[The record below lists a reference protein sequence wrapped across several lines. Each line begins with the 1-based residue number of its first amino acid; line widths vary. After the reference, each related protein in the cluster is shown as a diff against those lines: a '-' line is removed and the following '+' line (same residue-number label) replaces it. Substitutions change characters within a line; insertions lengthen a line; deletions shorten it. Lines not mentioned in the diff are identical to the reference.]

1 VAVDRL
7 GFRLYLITD
16 RHVLTKQRTLVEAV
30 ERALRGG
37 VRAVQLREKDLSAA
51 ELFALAGQ
59 LRSLTRRYGTPLL
72 INDRID
78 IALAV
83 EADGVHLGAGSLP
96 LAEARRLLGP
106 RKLIGYSAHRVDE
119 LISASSGGA
128 DFVTFSP
135 IYHTPSKAAWG
146 PPQGIERLR
155 QACRASR
162 LPVFAL
168 GGIRKEHLPEV
179 LAAGAHGVAVIS
191 AILAAPDPTEAAEA
205 LTGAVHSPAVLSPD
219 AL

>member
-16 RHVLTKQRTLVEAV
+16 RHVLTKQRTLVETV
-30 ERALRGG
+30 ERALQGG

-51 ELFALAGQ
+51 ELFLLAGQ
-59 LRSLTRRYGTPLL
+59 LRSLTRRYDARLL
-72 INDRID
+72 VNDRID

-96 LAEARRLLGP
+96 VAEARRLLGS
-106 RKLIGYSAHRVDE
+106 RKLIGYSAHGLEE
-119 LISASSGGA
+119 LSSAEKSGA
-128 DFVTFSP
+128 DFATFSP

-146 PPQGIERLR
+146 QPQGIERLG
-155 QACRASR
+155 QACRATR

-168 GGIRKEHLPEV
+168 GGIRRGHIPEV
-179 LAAGAHGVAVIS
+179 LAAGAHGIAVIS
-191 AILAAPDPTEAAEA
+191 AILATADPTEATKA
-205 LTGAVHSPAVLSPD
+205 LISTVKSPAALSPD

>member
-1 VAVDRL
+1 MNTDRL
-7 GFRLYLITD
+7 GFRLYLITA
-16 RHVLTKQRTLVEAV
+16 RHVLTKEPSLLAAV

-37 VRAVQLREKDLSAA
+37 VRAVQLREKDLPAA
-51 ELFALAGQ
+51 ELFLLAGQ
-59 LRSLTRRYGTPLL
+59 LRSLTRRYAARLL

-96 LAEARRLLGP
+96 VAEARRLLGP
-106 RKLIGYSAHRVDE
+106 QKLIGYSAHCLEE
-119 LISASSGGA
+119 LSSAESDGA

-135 IYHTPSKAAWG
+135 IFHTPSKAAWG

-168 GGIRKEHLPEV
+168 GGIQQEHLPEV

-191 AILAAPDPTEAAEA
+191 AILAAADPMEAAKT
-205 LTGAVHSPAVLSPD
+205 LTGAIRSPATLSPD

>member
-1 VAVDRL
+1 MAVDRL
-7 GFRLYLITD
+7 GFRLYLITA
-16 RHVLTKQRTLVEAV
+16 RHVLTKERSLVEAV

-37 VRAVQLREKDLSAA
+37 VRAVQLREKDLPAA
-51 ELFALAGQ
+51 ELFHLAGQ
-59 LRSLTRRYGTPLL
+59 LRSLTRRYAARLL

-83 EADGVHLGAGSLP
+83 EADGIHLGAGSLP
-96 LAEARRLLGP
+96 VAEARRLLGP
-106 RKLIGYSAHRVDE
+106 QKLIGYSAHRLKE
-119 LISASSGGA
+119 LSSAESSGA
-128 DFVTFSP
+128 DFATFSP

-168 GGIRKEHLPEV
+168 GGIRQEHLPEV

-191 AILAAPDPTEAAEA
+191 AILAAADPTEAAKA
-205 LTGAVHSPAVLSPD
+205 LTRAIKTPAALSPD

>member
-1 VAVDRL
+1 VGVDRL
-7 GFRLYLITD
+7 DFRLYLITN
-16 RHVLTKQRTLVEAV
+16 RHVLTKERNLVEAV
-30 ERALRGG
+30 EQALQGG
-37 VRAVQLREKDLSAA
+37 VRAVQLREKDLTAA
-51 ELFALAGQ
+51 ELFRLARQ
-59 LRSLTRRYGTPLL
+59 LRAVTRRYRARLL

-96 LAEARRLLGP
+96 LADARHLLGP
-106 RKLIGYSAHRVDE
+106 KKLIGYSAHRVEE
-119 LISASSGGA
+119 LSSAENSGA
-128 DFVTFSP
+128 DFATFSP
-135 IYHTPSKAAWG
+135 VFHTPSKAAWG

-162 LPVFAL
+162 MPVFAL
-168 GGIRKEHLPEV
+168 GGIRLEYLPEV

-191 AILAAPDPTEAAEA
+191 AILAAADPTEAAKA
-205 LTGAVHSPAVLSPD
+205 LTSAIKPPAALSPD